1 MKIPLYNKG
10 LGGQGVTTGGSLGPR
25 ASYGDFTGV
34 GQATAQLAETA
45 GDIGYKF
52 AIAEKKIET
61 ARMSNEE
68 ELKFINA
75 ADEYNVN
82 STEIDTSE
90 YERNFTK
97 NIVTPAMNRVE
108 RLNVS
113 NGQKKEIKANL
124 LKSYQIKLTKGK
136 KFTWDRGQAVRSN
149 ASNSLIDFKLKSVSG
164 LNENDPEFIQGV
176 DSALKLIEDGTLQ
189 GLSIKTDREK
199 FLQDVEL
206 GTISSKRTNATTVED
221 IDDLEARIKKNTKIT
236 EPQKETELNKLNTKK
251 TKIIDNAVAFLI
263 ESPTKEIPED
273 GEDEEIYVSEA
284 ELFENIDSALKGD
297 WSFNLGAQAM
307 WNKMSTKDQGRVRAG
322 LIAARA
328 NQQSQIKFKKYE
340 QETKKTENVEAILND
355 SLPKIINGTMSAK
368 EIYELNLP
376 GPDGLK
382 AINSLLAVSKNFVNN
397 KLPTKTDLTTYAFIE
412 NEIATGKIKSPT
424 TAFKVG
430 EETKALSL
438 IDRLSS
444 KTGSISFDN
453 YKILTGDIAK
463 VKTSE
468 GAKDLSEFKNF
479 VDRLKETILGPN
491 KNNRF
496 NSEGNKRLYEWT
508 VNMKTNFNKGRSEG
522 ISTESLLDPN
532 SSNYIFTNQ
541 DFYIPTT
548 DQINTEIASSIDK
561 SIGITDREFKPE
573 QIKAPLFNKDSKTV
587 TYYDDREKSSVTLED
602 QSYKDLK
609 DFKMNNTQFLNWS
622 KTYGQIWR
630 KQNGYSLIAYE
641 KWLKSN

>member
-82 STEIDTSE
+82 STEIDTFQ

-113 NGQKKEIKANL
+113 NGQKREIKANL

-322 LIAARA
+322 LVAART
-328 NQQSQIKFKKYE
+328 NQQTQIKWKDNRK
-340 QETKKTENVEAILND
+340 ETNEDNKNDKIYTDTVEKIKNKNISITEI
-355 SLPKIINGTMSAK
+355 
-368 EIYELNLP
+368 
-376 GPDGLK
+376 
-382 AINSLLAVSKNFVNN
+382 N
-397 KLPTKTDLTTYAFIE
+397 KLPFEGIKGEVLRQSLVTKESNRLSGKVLTDSKPLAYSETQEKMFTDDLTSVTQKFILKSDLEGAKPKNILERVGIDFSSEDANKFESYLRNKKNAAVSSEAKELVQAEKFFQDFLKGNADLVKGSKAF
-412 NEIATGKIKSPT
+412 ARLDPKSDQDFFDFQMQMRGRFS
-424 TAFKVG
+424 AGLAKG
-430 EETKALSL
+430 
-438 IDRLSS
+438 IDAKELLNPRN
-444 KTGSISFDN
+444 KN
-453 YKILTGDIAK
+453 YILKPDDLYG
-463 VKTSE
+463 KTSE
-468 GAKDLSEFKNF
+468 QSIQNI
-479 VDRLKETILGPN
+479 VDFYKKTPEPTLEELKPPQKPETMSVDDWI
-491 KNNRF
+491 K
-496 NSEGNKRLYEWT
+496 SDTWQ
-508 VNMKTNFNKGRSEG
+508 
-522 ISTESLLDPN
+522 
-532 SSNYIFTNQ
+532 NYIT
-541 DFYIPTT
+541 
-548 DQINTEIASSIDK
+548 SSK
-561 SIGITDREFKPE
+561 WKKY
-573 QIKAPLFNKDSKTV
+573 KALQGEPN
-587 TYYDDREKSSVTLED
+587 
-602 QSYKDLK
+602 
-609 DFKMNNTQFLNWS
+609 
-622 KTYGQIWR
+622 
-630 KQNGYSLIAYE
+630 
-641 KWLKSN
+641 

>member
-82 STEIDTSE
+82 STEIDTFQ

-113 NGQKKEIKANL
+113 NGQKREIKANL

-322 LIAARA
+322 LVAART
-328 NQQSQIKFKKYE
+328 NQQTQIKWKDNRKETNEDNKNDKIYTDTVEKIKNGNISIKEINNLPFEGTKGETLRNSLITKESNRLSGKVLTDSKPLAYSETQEKMFTDELTSVTQKFILKSDPEGAKPKNILERVGIDFSSEDANKFESYLRNKKNAAVSSE
-340 QETKKTENVEAILND
+340 
-355 SLPKIINGTMSAK
+355 AK
-368 EIYELNLP
+368 ELVQAEKFFQDFLKGNADLVKGSKAFARLDPKSDQDFFDFQMQMRGRFSAGLAKGIDAKELLNPRNKNYILK
-376 GPDGLK
+376 PD
-382 AINSLLAVSKNFVNN
+382 
-397 KLPTKTDLTTYAFIE
+397 DLY
-412 NEIATGKIKSPT
+412 G
-424 TAFKVG
+424 
-430 EETKALSL
+430 
-438 IDRLSS
+438 
-444 KTGSISFDN
+444 
-453 YKILTGDIAK
+453 
-463 VKTSE
+463 KTSE
-468 GAKDLSEFKNF
+468 QSIQNI
-479 VDRLKETILGPN
+479 VDFYKKTPEPTLEELKPPQKPETMSVDDWI
-491 KNNRF
+491 K
-496 NSEGNKRLYEWT
+496 SDTWQ
-508 VNMKTNFNKGRSEG
+508 
-522 ISTESLLDPN
+522 
-532 SSNYIFTNQ
+532 NYIT
-541 DFYIPTT
+541 
-548 DQINTEIASSIDK
+548 SSK
-561 SIGITDREFKPE
+561 WKKY
-573 QIKAPLFNKDSKTV
+573 KALQGEPN
-587 TYYDDREKSSVTLED
+587 
-602 QSYKDLK
+602 
-609 DFKMNNTQFLNWS
+609 
-622 KTYGQIWR
+622 
-630 KQNGYSLIAYE
+630 
-641 KWLKSN
+641 

>member
-82 STEIDTSE
+82 STEIDTFQ

-113 NGQKKEIKANL
+113 NGQKREIKANL

-322 LIAARA
+322 LVAART
-328 NQQSQIKFKKYE
+328 NQQTQIKWKDNRK
-340 QETKKTENVEAILND
+340 ETNEDNKNDKIYTDTVEKIKNKNISITEI
-355 SLPKIINGTMSAK
+355 
-368 EIYELNLP
+368 
-376 GPDGLK
+376 
-382 AINSLLAVSKNFVNN
+382 N
-397 KLPTKTDLTTYAFIE
+397 KLPFEGIKGEVLRQSLVTKE
-412 NEIATGKIKSPT
+412 SN
-424 TAFKVG
+424 
-430 EETKALSL
+430 
-438 IDRLSS
+438 RLSGKVLTDS
-444 KTGSISFDN
+444 KPLAYSETQEKMFTDELTSVTQKFILKSDPEGAKPKNILERVGIDFSSEDANKFESYLRNKKNAAVSSEAKELVQAEKFFQDFLKGNADLVKGSKAFARLDPKSDQDFFDFQMQMRGRFSAGLAKGIDAKELLNPRNKN
-453 YKILTGDIAK
+453 YILKPDDLYG
-463 VKTSE
+463 KTSE
-468 GAKDLSEFKNF
+468 QSIQNI
-479 VDRLKETILGPN
+479 VDFYKKTPEPTLEELKPPQKPETMSVDDWI
-491 KNNRF
+491 K
-496 NSEGNKRLYEWT
+496 SDTWQ
-508 VNMKTNFNKGRSEG
+508 
-522 ISTESLLDPN
+522 
-532 SSNYIFTNQ
+532 NYIT
-541 DFYIPTT
+541 
-548 DQINTEIASSIDK
+548 SSK
-561 SIGITDREFKPE
+561 WKKY
-573 QIKAPLFNKDSKTV
+573 KALQGEPN
-587 TYYDDREKSSVTLED
+587 
-602 QSYKDLK
+602 
-609 DFKMNNTQFLNWS
+609 
-622 KTYGQIWR
+622 
-630 KQNGYSLIAYE
+630 
-641 KWLKSN
+641 

>member
-82 STEIDTSE
+82 STEIDTFQ

-113 NGQKKEIKANL
+113 NGQKREIKANL

-322 LIAARA
+322 LVAART
-328 NQQSQIKFKKYE
+328 NQQTQIKWKDNRK
-340 QETKKTENVEAILND
+340 ETNEDNKNDKIYTDTVEKIKNKNISITEI
-355 SLPKIINGTMSAK
+355 
-368 EIYELNLP
+368 
-376 GPDGLK
+376 
-382 AINSLLAVSKNFVNN
+382 N
-397 KLPTKTDLTTYAFIE
+397 KLPFEGIKGEVLRQSLVTKESNRLSGKVLTDSKPLAYSETQEKMFTDDLTSVTQKFILKSDPEGAKPKNILERVGIDFSSEDANKFESYLRNKKNAAVSSEAKELVQAEKFFQDFLKGNSDLVKGSKAF
-412 NEIATGKIKSPT
+412 ARLDPKSDQDFFDFQMQMRGRFS
-424 TAFKVG
+424 AGLAKG
-430 EETKALSL
+430 
-438 IDRLSS
+438 IDAKELLNPRN
-444 KTGSISFDN
+444 KN
-453 YKILTGDIAK
+453 YILKPDDLYG
-463 VKTSE
+463 KTSE
-468 GAKDLSEFKNF
+468 QSIQNI
-479 VDRLKETILGPN
+479 VDFYKKTPEPTLEELKPPQKPETMSVDDWI
-491 KNNRF
+491 K
-496 NSEGNKRLYEWT
+496 SDTWQ
-508 VNMKTNFNKGRSEG
+508 
-522 ISTESLLDPN
+522 
-532 SSNYIFTNQ
+532 NYIT
-541 DFYIPTT
+541 
-548 DQINTEIASSIDK
+548 SSK
-561 SIGITDREFKPE
+561 WKKY
-573 QIKAPLFNKDSKTV
+573 KALQGEPN
-587 TYYDDREKSSVTLED
+587 
-602 QSYKDLK
+602 
-609 DFKMNNTQFLNWS
+609 
-622 KTYGQIWR
+622 
-630 KQNGYSLIAYE
+630 
-641 KWLKSN
+641 

>member
-82 STEIDTSE
+82 STEIDTFQ

-113 NGQKKEIKANL
+113 NGQKREIKANL

-251 TKIIDNAVAFLI
+251 TKIIDNAVAF
-263 ESPTKEIPED
+263 
-273 GEDEEIYVSEA
+273 
-284 ELFENIDSALKGD
+284 
-297 WSFNLGAQAM
+297 
-307 WNKMSTKDQGRVRAG
+307 
-322 LIAARA
+322 
-328 NQQSQIKFKKYE
+328 
-340 QETKKTENVEAILND
+340 
-355 SLPKIINGTMSAK
+355 
-368 EIYELNLP
+368 
-376 GPDGLK
+376 
-382 AINSLLAVSKNFVNN
+382 
-397 KLPTKTDLTTYAFIE
+397 DLTA
-412 NEIATGKIKSPT
+412 
-424 TAFKVG
+424 
-430 EETKALSL
+430 
-438 IDRLSS
+438 
-444 KTGSISFDN
+444 
-453 YKILTGDIAK
+453 
-463 VKTSE
+463 
-468 GAKDLSEFKNF
+468 
-479 VDRLKETILGPN
+479 
-491 KNNRF
+491 
-496 NSEGNKRLYEWT
+496 
-508 VNMKTNFNKGRSEG
+508 
-522 ISTESLLDPN
+522 
-532 SSNYIFTNQ
+532 
-541 DFYIPTT
+541 
-548 DQINTEIASSIDK
+548 
-561 SIGITDREFKPE
+561 
-573 QIKAPLFNKDSKTV
+573 
-587 TYYDDREKSSVTLED
+587 
-602 QSYKDLK
+602 
-609 DFKMNNTQFLNWS
+609 
-622 KTYGQIWR
+622 
-630 KQNGYSLIAYE
+630 
-641 KWLKSN
+641 

>member
-10 LGGQGVTTGGSLGPR
+10 LSGQGVTTGGSLGPR

-90 YERNFTK
+90 YEKNFTK

-108 RLNVS
+108 KLNIS

-136 KFTWDRGQAVRSN
+136 KFTWDRGQSVRSN

-164 LNENDPEFIQGV
+164 LDEKDPEFIQGV
-176 DSALKLIEDGTLQ
+176 DSALKLIEDGALQ

-221 IDDLEARIKKNTKIT
+221 IDNLEARIKKNTKIT

-322 LIAARA
+322 LIAART
-328 NQQSQIKFKKYE
+328 NQQSQIKWKE
-340 QETKKTENVEAILND
+340 DRKKTNEDNKNDEIYTDTVEKIRNGNISIKEINNLPFEGAKGETLRKSLITKESNRLSGKVLTDSKPLAYSETQEKMFTDELTSVTQRFTLKSDPKEAKPKNILERVGIDFSSDDADKFESYLRNKKNAAV
-355 SLPKIINGTMSAK
+355 SSEAK
-368 EIYELNLP
+368 ELVQAEKFFQDFLKGNADLVKGSKAFARLDPKSDQDFFDFQMQMRGRFSAGLAKGIDAKELLNP
-376 GPDGLK
+376 RNKNYILK
-382 AINSLLAVSKNFVNN
+382 AD
-397 KLPTKTDLTTYAFIE
+397 DLY
-412 NEIATGKIKSPT
+412 G
-424 TAFKVG
+424 
-430 EETKALSL
+430 
-438 IDRLSS
+438 
-444 KTGSISFDN
+444 
-453 YKILTGDIAK
+453 
-463 VKTSE
+463 KTSE
-468 GAKDLSEFKNF
+468 QSIQNI
-479 VDRLKETILGPN
+479 V
-491 KNNRF
+491 
-496 NSEGNKRLYEWT
+496 
-508 VNMKTNFNKGRSEG
+508 
-522 ISTESLLDPN
+522 
-532 SSNYIFTNQ
+532 
-541 DFYIPTT
+541 DFYKKTPEPTLE
-548 DQINTEIASSIDK
+548 QLK
-561 SIGITDREFKPE
+561 PPQKPE
-573 QIKAPLFNKDSKTV
+573 VMSVDDWIKSDTW
-587 TYYDDREKSSVTLED
+587 
-602 QSYKDLK
+602 QSYI
-609 DFKMNNTQFLNWS
+609 TSS
-622 KTYGQIWR
+622 KWKKYKALQGEP
-630 KQNGYSLIAYE
+630 N
-641 KWLKSN
+641 

>member
-176 DSALKLIEDGTLQ
+176 DSALKLIEDGILQ

-322 LIAARA
+322 LVAART
-328 NQQSQIKFKKYE
+328 NQQSQIKFRRTQK
-340 QETKKTENVEAILND
+340 ETNEDDNNLAVKNEIIDKGLFTKGVDPNEIKNAPFQGKD
-355 SLPKIINGTMSAK
+355 KQKIIESM
-368 EIYELNLP
+368 L
-376 GPDGLK
+376 
-382 AINSLLAVSKNFVNN
+382 AINSKIVEGQYNDPEGLVV
-397 KLPTKTDLTTYAFIE
+397 YADIARKI
-412 NEIATGKIKSPT
+412 NTGEIQNAS
-424 TAFKVG
+424 TAFTLDG
-430 EETKALSL
+430 ETKAL
-438 IDRLSS
+438 
-444 KTGSISFDN
+444 
-453 YKILTGDIAK
+453 
-463 VKTSE
+463 
-468 GAKDLSEFKNF
+468 DLY
-479 VDRLKETILGPN
+479 DRLKLGDKPGGIGFADFTRLESEIKASGTVAGKLAKEKINKLKETLIKTIDSSGLFSSFKGTVARRIYNFSKDLDRLIEIGLGKDIPLDRLLDEKSSDYVMPESVLRSYLLNETERGEEVTSAIEAIYGTKVEPLVLPPVWNETLYSNYEDYLKSDSFIAWRNSRHATKWMN
-491 KNNRF
+491 KNNMSLKEF
-496 NSEGNKRLYEWT
+496 ETEFGKR
-508 VNMKTNFNKGRSEG
+508 
-522 ISTESLLDPN
+522 
-532 SSNYIFTNQ
+532 
-541 DFYIPTT
+541 
-548 DQINTEIASSIDK
+548 
-561 SIGITDREFKPE
+561 
-573 QIKAPLFNKDSKTV
+573 
-587 TYYDDREKSSVTLED
+587 
-602 QSYKDLK
+602 
-609 DFKMNNTQFLNWS
+609 
-622 KTYGQIWR
+622 
-630 KQNGYSLIAYE
+630 
-641 KWLKSN
+641 

>member
-113 NGQKKEIKANL
+113 NGQKREIKANL

-199 FLQDVEL
+199 FLQDIEL

-322 LIAARA
+322 LVAART
-328 NQQSQIKFKKYE
+328 NQQSQIKFRRTQK
-340 QETKKTENVEAILND
+340 ETNEDDNNLAVKNEIIDKGLFTKGVDPNEIKNAPFQGKD
-355 SLPKIINGTMSAK
+355 KQKIIESM
-368 EIYELNLP
+368 L
-376 GPDGLK
+376 
-382 AINSLLAVSKNFVNN
+382 AINSKIVEGQYNDPEGLVV
-397 KLPTKTDLTTYAFIE
+397 YADIARKI
-412 NEIATGKIKSPT
+412 NTGEIQNAS
-424 TAFKVG
+424 TAFTLDG
-430 EETKALSL
+430 ETKAL
-438 IDRLSS
+438 
-444 KTGSISFDN
+444 
-453 YKILTGDIAK
+453 
-463 VKTSE
+463 
-468 GAKDLSEFKNF
+468 DLY
-479 VDRLKETILGPN
+479 DRLKLGDKPGGIGFADFTRLESEIKASGTVAGKLAKEKINKLKETLIKTIDSSGLFSSFKGTVARRIYNFSKDLDRLIEIGLGKDIPLDRLLDEKSSDYVMPESVLRSYLLNETERGEEVTSAIEAIYGTKVEPLVLPPVWNETLYSNYEDYLKSDSFIAWRNSRHATKWMN
-491 KNNRF
+491 KNNMSLKEF
-496 NSEGNKRLYEWT
+496 ETEFGKR
-508 VNMKTNFNKGRSEG
+508 
-522 ISTESLLDPN
+522 
-532 SSNYIFTNQ
+532 
-541 DFYIPTT
+541 
-548 DQINTEIASSIDK
+548 
-561 SIGITDREFKPE
+561 
-573 QIKAPLFNKDSKTV
+573 
-587 TYYDDREKSSVTLED
+587 
-602 QSYKDLK
+602 
-609 DFKMNNTQFLNWS
+609 
-622 KTYGQIWR
+622 
-630 KQNGYSLIAYE
+630 
-641 KWLKSN
+641 